1 MFGKISII
9 GCGLIG
15 SSILRVTEEKKLAK
29 KISVHDKS
37 NKVMEYLKKNFT
49 ADICPNVTE
58 ATKDADLIIISAPL
72 SSYKEILLSIK
83 SNLKEGSILTDT
95 GSTKKEVNKIV
106 NNLGLK
112 NISWIASHPIAG
124 TEHSGPT
131 AGFSSLFKNRWC
143 ILSADNQVAKDK
155 MENLE
160 KFWSKLG
167 SKVKVMS
174 FEDHDYVLS
183 LTSHLPHAV
192 AYSIVRTAINNED
205 KFKNDIIQ
213 YLNKYGNCETQE
225 IDLII
230 KLSNNNM
237 TNILEMIELDGQIQ
251 ILKNDAINFIK
262 NLIKGQGWEKNVKK
276 IESLMKTK
284 REMFKIFI
292 RLAIFILNDLEKI
305 KNKNRDCVILTNITS
320 TKDLNYIDAINI
332 IEQYYTELNKNLNPS
347 IGLFSMAIEMKK
359 TMYKNK

>member
-15 SSILRVTEEKKLAK
+15 SSILRATQEQKLAT
-29 KISVHDKS
+29 KISVYDKS
-37 NKVMEYLKKNFT
+37 NKVIEYLKKNFT
-49 ADICPNVTE
+49 ADICSNVTDS
-58 ATKDADLIIISAPL
+58 AKDADLIIISAPL

-95 GSTKKEVNKIV
+95 GSTKKEVNKII

-124 TEHSGPT
+124 TEYSGPA

-155 MENLE
+155 IENLE

-205 KFKNDIIQ
+205 KFKNDVIQ
-213 YLNKYGNCETQE
+213 YSAGGLRDFTRIAASDPLMWKDIF
-225 IDLII
+225 IDN
-230 KLSNNNM
+230 SE
-237 TNILEMIELDGQIQ
+237 NILKVLD
-251 ILKNDAINFIK
+251 NYSK
-262 NLIKGQGWEKNVKK
+262 NLDDIK
-276 IESLMKTK
+276 S
-284 REMFKIFI
+284 
-292 RLAIFILNDLEKI
+292 AI
-305 KNKNRDCVILTNITS
+305 KNKDSEKLLEIFSS
-320 TKDLNYIDAINI
+320 TKKVRKEI
-332 IEQYYTELNKNLNPS
+332 IEAGQDTEKPDF
-347 IGLFSMAIEMKK
+347 GRK
-359 TMYKNK
+359 

>member
-15 SSILRVTEEKKLAK
+15 SSILRATQEKKLAT
-29 KISVHDKS
+29 KISIYDKS
-37 NKVMEYLKKNFT
+37 NQVIEYLKKNFT
-49 ADICPNVTE
+49 ADICSDVSET
-58 ATKDADLIIISAPL
+58 TKDADLIIISTPL

-124 TEHSGPT
+124 TEHSGPA

-155 MENLE
+155 IENLE

-167 SKVKVMS
+167 SKVKIMS

-192 AYSIVRTAINNED
+192 AYSIVRTAINNEE
-205 KFKNDIIQ
+205 KFKNDVIQ
-213 YLNKYGNCETQE
+213 YSAGGLRDFTRIAASDPLMWKDIF
-225 IDLII
+225 IDN
-230 KLSNNNM
+230 SE
-237 TNILEMIELDGQIQ
+237 NILKVLD
-251 ILKNDAINFIK
+251 NYSK
-262 NLIKGQGWEKNVKK
+262 NLDDIKSAIKKKDSEKLL
-276 IESLMKTK
+276 E
-284 REMFKIFI
+284 IFS
-292 RLAIFILNDLEKI
+292 
-305 KNKNRDCVILTNITS
+305 S
-320 TKDLNYIDAINI
+320 TKKVRKEI
-332 IEQYYTELNKNLNPS
+332 IEAGQDTEKPDF
-347 IGLFSMAIEMKK
+347 GRK
-359 TMYKNK
+359 

>member
-15 SSILRVTEEKKLAK
+15 SSILRATQEQKLAT
-29 KISVHDKS
+29 KISVYDKS
-37 NKVMEYLKKNFT
+37 NKVIEYLKKNFT
-49 ADICPNVTE
+49 ADICSNVTE
-58 ATKDADLIIISAPL
+58 SVKDADLIIISAPL

-124 TEHSGPT
+124 TEYSGPA

-143 ILSADNQVAKDK
+143 ILSADKQVSKDK
-155 MENLE
+155 IENLE

-205 KFKNDIIQ
+205 KFKNDVIQ
-213 YLNKYGNCETQE
+213 YSAGGLRDFTRIAASDPLMWKDIF
-225 IDLII
+225 IDN
-230 KLSNNNM
+230 SE
-237 TNILEMIELDGQIQ
+237 NILKVLD
-251 ILKNDAINFIK
+251 NYSK
-262 NLIKGQGWEKNVKK
+262 NLDDIK
-276 IESLMKTK
+276 S
-284 REMFKIFI
+284 
-292 RLAIFILNDLEKI
+292 AI
-305 KNKNRDCVILTNITS
+305 KNKDSEKLLEIFSS
-320 TKDLNYIDAINI
+320 TKKVRKEI
-332 IEQYYTELNKNLNPS
+332 IEAGQDTEKPDF
-347 IGLFSMAIEMKK
+347 GRK
-359 TMYKNK
+359 